1 VLPSAPTSILV
12 VEDDAPTREMYRTAL
27 KRNGYTV
34 TAVDD
39 GLAALHS
46 IESQH
51 PDVVVLD
58 MALPRLGGRDVLRE
72 LRANPATRAIPIIIV
87 TGTDVVDLNER
98 AMAPVLTKPVDTE
111 TLIAAIEDARRRMVN
126 AAGRS

>member
-1 VLPSAPTSILV
+1 MLPSAPTSVLV
-12 VEDDAPTREMYRTAL
+12 VEDDEPTREMYRSAL

-34 TAVDD
+34 IAVDD

-46 IESQH
+46 IESQQ

-72 LRANPATRAIPIIIV
+72 LRANPLTRAIPIIIV

-98 AMAPVLTKPVDTE
+98 ALAPVLMKPVDTE
-111 TLIAAIEDARRRMVN
+111 TLIAAIEDARRRTVH